1 MFISLS
7 SSYFIF
13 CLHLS
18 SLSRLSSLSPL
29 SSLLSIHLLLFSINT
44 RVNLSFSVY
53 IVLLL
58 LSTCVNQSFSFFL
71 FTSVTRCLDYLFNIC
86 PLTTLHF
93 CPKAFQKCQSRLD
106 ILQNI
111 KLTIMKGPK
120 TFEIVQRWRNFGTS
134 GHTAVHV
141 FRLSRDAANQQ
152 SAICRDQRA
161 AKRKTKRD

>member
-1 MFISLS
+1 MTKPLGHLCALSL
-7 SSYFIF
+7 
-13 CLHLS
+13 
-18 SLSRLSSLSPL
+18 
-29 SSLLSIHLLLFSINT
+29 
-44 RVNLSFSVY
+44 
-53 IVLLL
+53 LLL
-58 LSTCVNQSFSFFL
+58 LSTFVNQSFSFFL